1 MAAVSSRGLYNTLYV
16 DHGTVA
22 DRVAPD
28 GTRRAPI
35 SDARQLPLRQFRSHS
50 RDWRDNL
57 FVYPVISRRSRG
69 LSIGVN
75 LNPDAACNFD
85 CVYCQVDRTR
95 PPRVRDVEPMV
106 LKEELV
112 GMIDEAASGRLFE
125 DPAFCDVPT
134 PLRRI
139 NDIAFSGD
147 GEPTACPVF
156 AECVR
161 IAADARRARALDD
174 VKLVLIT
181 DACYLTRPAV
191 ATGLRV
197 LDENNGEI
205 WAKLDAGTEE
215 YYRLVNRPNYPLRH
229 VMDNIIA
236 AARERPVVIQSLFMR
251 LHGEPPQYAELEAF
265 CDRLNEIKSAGGI
278 VKLVQVY
285 TVSRPPAEGFVEPL
299 SDGDVDRIA
308 DLVRSRCGVAAEAF
322 HASG

>member
-1 MAAVSSRGLYNTLYV
+1 MYV

-28 GTRRAPI
+28 GSRRAPI

-95 PPRVRDVEPMV
+95 PPRVRDVDP
-106 LKEELV
+106 LILREELV
-112 GMIDEAASGRLFE
+112 AMIDEAVSKRLFE
-125 DPAFCDVPT
+125 DQAFHDVPS

-147 GEPTACPVF
+147 GEPTTCPVF
-156 AECVR
+156 AECVQ
-161 IAADARRARALDD
+161 IAADARRAQALDD

-191 ATGLRV
+191 VEGLRI
-197 LDENNGEI
+197 LDDNHGEI

-215 YYRLVNRPNYPLRH
+215 YYRLVNRPNHPLRH

-236 AARERPVVIQSLFMR
+236 AARVRPVVIQSLFMR
-251 LHGEPPQYAELEAF
+251 VRGQPPGDTEIAAF
-265 CDRLNEIKSAGGI
+265 CGRISEIKAAGGGI
-278 VKLVQVY
+278 KLVQVY

-299 SDGDVDRIA
+299 ADGDVDRIA
-308 DLVRSRCGVAAEAF
+308 DLVQSRCGVPAEAF
-322 HASG
+322 HSSG